1 MLCLGP
7 LQFRIIVMVG
17 LRILLE
23 EVKGNNPGKV
33 HIVGRGTI
41 RLGRRNSDIEINN
54 DRISGMHAEIHYSGT
69 RVFIIDRNST
79 NGTFVNGSKVRRVA
93 LKDGDVISLGGISE
107 KASAVFKL
115 KIEGEL
121 KQVVYV
127 INRSIESR
135 FKYFYL
141 MLIVAMFLFFVWL
154 IIPTGD
160 KSSIPGGGK
169 PWENAETLMSYPIT
183 GSSTSLVLGDTV
195 SLPTDGIWK
204 TEVRYELIKD
214 DGTFEPRLYFIYIY
228 NDAATKDKVIES
240 SVTVQR
246 FKSDFNGNVEK
257 EQINNFIWHEK
268 TFLKENGIDK
278 KFIYSKTKLGVWQ
291 WVLWQDPEKFN
302 LYASCVTQRGRVLV
316 QAAAFD
322 VLSLKRFFQYLADT
336 YQEGTANPTN
346 PN

>member
-1 MLCLGP
+1 MLCLVP
-7 LQFRIIVMVG
+7 LRFRITAMTG
-17 LRILLE
+17 LKILLE
-23 EVKGNNPGKV
+23 EIKGNNPGKV
-33 HIVGRGTI
+33 HIVSRGTT
-41 RLGRRNSDIEINN
+41 RLGRKNSDIEVSN

-79 NGTFVNGSKVRRVA
+79 NGTFVNGKKVRRVA

-115 KIEGEL
+115 RIDGEL
-121 KQVVYV
+121 KQVIYV
-127 INRSIESR
+127 INRSIESK

-141 MLIVAMFLFFVWL
+141 LLIVAVFLFFVWL

-160 KSSIPGGGK
+160 KFSLPGGGK
-169 PWENAETLMSYPIT
+169 PWENAETLISYSISGKP
-183 GSSTSLVLGDTV
+183 TSLVLGDTA

-204 TEVRYELIKD
+204 TEVRYELTKD

-228 NDAATKDKVIES
+228 NDAATKDKVIEA

-246 FKSDFNGNVEK
+246 FKSDFSGSVEK
-257 EQINNFIWHEK
+257 ETINNFIWHEK
-268 TFLKENGIDK
+268 TFLKENSIDK
-278 KFIYSKTKLGVWQ
+278 KFIYSKTKVGVWQ

-302 LYASCVTQRGRVLV
+302 LYATCVTPRGRILV

-322 VLSLKRFFQYLADT
+322 VFSLKRFFQYLADS
-336 YQEGTANPTN
+336 YQEGTTASTIND
-346 PN
+346 